1 MHMCC
6 TFIWSINASYVYI
19 QMSMTTWFK
28 TKMWFK
34 QLNTRTMLSNVT
46 ITLALCQKSHYTK

>member
-1 MHMCC
+1 MCC

-19 QMSMTTWFK
+19 HMSMTTWLK